1 MFSKVSNITAWILIA
16 IVLIAIAFLM
26 AYPRNVGAAGV
37 DIYWTGP
44 TNPAA
49 GTSQTYRFKVVNN
62 TTSPVTF
69 TSYPQCGFP
78 ANNNY
83 CSGVPGQTV
92 TTIPVGATVEIPFTF
107 TVLNPGG
114 TFQVYGFYKVNAQT
128 RWLSKYVNV
137 TPVSNAT
144 TTKRTYIPILEK

>member
-1 MFSKVSNITAWILIA
+1 MSNKVNNAAAWILI
-16 IVLIAIAFLM
+16 VIALTALAFLM
-26 AYPRNVGAAGV
+26 AYPRDAGAAGI

-44 TNPAA
+44 SNPPSN
-49 GTSQTYRFKVVNN
+49 TTQVYKFTVVNN
-62 TTSPVTF
+62 TTSAVTF

-78 ANNNY
+78 ANSAF

-92 TTIPVGATVEIPFTF
+92 TTIPVGATVEIPFTL

-114 TFQVYGFYKVNAQT
+114 TFQVYGFYKVNAQS

-137 TPVSNAT
+137 TPTTSNP